1 MVIYGIGAMV
11 LVGSSWTIFGYVMG
25 KAPKQGIMVSWLL
38 VFTTL
43 AAGLASVA
51 VGMFQGFP
59 ETTGRGLLVAF
70 GSLFLCGIFNYFQLD
85 LISRSM
91 QLGPNGIIW
100 SIVQSGFIFPFF
112 MGVVFF
118 GVPLTW
124 LRLGGLLCMLIA
136 LVLFGTA
143 KKNAGP
149 ESASGNR
156 WKLLAF
162 TAFLVTGASQS
173 LSNLP
178 SYFPD
183 ANVVSSAWRTAAFS
197 LGMGTC
203 GLVTELPS
211 GKAAVTHFREHL
223 CRGRVWLDVALL
235 EIPEMAVSYLL
246 LYPGMDI
253 LSKAGIGSVAYPV
266 MVGSCIIAFEL
277 FALLI
282 LREKRKFAQWLALVL
297 CLAGAAAICL

>member
-1 MVIYGIGAMV
+1 MILYGIGAMA
-11 LVGSSWTIFGYVMG
+11 LVGASWTIYGYVMG

-38 VFTTL
+38 IFSTL
-43 AAGLASVA
+43 VAGLVSVA
-51 VGMFQGFP
+51 VGSIQGFP
-59 ETTGRGLLVAF
+59 RTSVSGLLIAF
-70 GSLFLCGIFNYFQLD
+70 GSLFFCGIFNFFQLD

-91 QLGPNGIIW
+91 QVGPNGIIW

-112 MGVVFF
+112 MGVIFF
-118 GVPLTW
+118 GVALTW
-124 LRLGGLLCMLIA
+124 LRLAGLVAMLIA
-136 LVLFGTA
+136 LILFGTA
-143 KKNAGP
+143 KNNGP
-149 ESASGNR
+149 ASLSGGK

-178 SYFPD
+178 SYFPE
-183 ANVVSSAWRTAAFS
+183 ANAVSSTWRTAAFS
-197 LGMGTC
+197 LGMGVC

-211 GKAAVTHFREHL
+211 GKALTVHFLEHFR
-223 CRGRVWLDVALL
+223 RGRVWLDVALL
-235 EIPEMAVSYLL
+235 EIPSMAVSYLL

-266 MVGSCIIAFEL
+266 MVASCIIAFEL

-282 LREKRKFAQWLALVL
+282 LREKRKFAQWVALAL
-297 CLAGAAAICL
+297 CLAGTAAICL

>member
-1 MVIYGIGAMV
+1 MVIYGIGAMA
-11 LVGSSWTIFGYVMG
+11 LVGASWTIYGYVMG
-25 KAPKQGIMVSWLL
+25 KAPKQGIKVAWLL
-38 VFTTL
+38 MFSTL
-43 AAGLASVA
+43 AAGLVSVT
-51 VGMFQGFP
+51 VGLIQGFP
-59 ETTGRGLLVAF
+59 RTTAAGLLTAF
-70 GSLFLCGIFNYFQLD
+70 GSLFCCGIFNYFQLD

-91 QLGPNGIIW
+91 QVGPNGIIW

-124 LRLGGLLCMLIA
+124 LRLAGLVAMLAA
-136 LVLFGTA
+136 LILFGTA
-143 KKNAGP
+143 KNAG
-149 ESASGNR
+149 SGNTR
-156 WKLLAF
+156 SGNWKLLAF

-178 SYFPD
+178 SYFPE
-183 ANVVSSAWRTAAFS
+183 ANSVSSTWRTAAFS
-197 LGMGTC
+197 LGMGLC
-203 GLVTELPS
+203 GLVTQLLS
-211 GKAAVTHFREHL
+211 GKNMAADFREHFF
-223 CRGRVWLDVALL
+223 RGRVWLDVGLL
-235 EIPEMAVSYLL
+235 EIPGIAVSYLL

-253 LSKAGIGSVAYPV
+253 LSKAGIGSAAYPV